1 MAKKMKKMKE
11 ARTKPVKKISANKKP
26 ISGRSDVAPKMSPSV
41 PGSKADAALSSL
53 TKGKR

>member
-1 MAKKMKKMKE
+1 MKKMKKVKD
-11 ARTKPVKKISANKKP
+11 AGVKKVKVNKKP
-26 ISGRSDVAPKMSPSV
+26 ISGKAPVAPSSSPSV